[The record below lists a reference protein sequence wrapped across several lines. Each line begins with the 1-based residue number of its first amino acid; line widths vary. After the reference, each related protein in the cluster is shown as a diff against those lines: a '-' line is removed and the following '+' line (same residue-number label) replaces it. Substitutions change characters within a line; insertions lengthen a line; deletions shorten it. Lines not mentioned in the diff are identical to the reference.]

1 MARTLILEGEPN
13 PRQKLFFEA
22 TGRYIAYGG
31 ARGGGKSWAMRR
43 KFVLL
48 ANNYPELRLLLLRR
62 TLPELQENHIVPLMK
77 ELSGYAQYNRDQKVI
92 KFPNGSR
99 IKLGYCDQ
107 EADVFQYQGQEY
119 DVVGLEEATQFTET
133 QMLYLTTCNRST
145 RTDFKPRM
153 YFTCNPGGVGH
164 EWVKRLFID
173 RNYKASEKPEEY
185 VFIPAKLTDNTVLMQ
200 NNPEYLT
207 VLSNLPEHL
216 RKAYLDG
223 DWDAMEGQYFE
234 EFNRAIHVCH
244 PFQIPQWWKR
254 FRAMDWGYRD
264 PCCVLWFAVAPDGR
278 VYVYDELYITRTI
291 ASTVAKM
298 VKEKTGGYKCAYT
311 AASPDAWAKRGA
323 TDGIEGVSV
332 EQVFA
337 KNGVPLQ
344 KADNSRIVGWQRV
357 REFLQTTDGEK
368 PMLQIFDNCVN
379 LIRTLPTLTFDKNDH
394 EDVSDRCEDHAAEAL
409 RYGLMSRAKTRQKK
423 IITAE
428 DRRKAYDPFKP
439 VETRTYNDNKFLRV

>member
-48 ANNYPELRLLLLRR
+48 ANNYPDLRLLLLRR

-332 EQVFA
+332 EQIFA

>member
-48 ANNYPELRLLLLRR
+48 ANNYPDLRLLLLRR

-264 PCCVLWFAVAPDGR
+264 PCCVLWFAVAPDGC

-332 EQVFA
+332 EQIFA

>member
-1 MARTLILEGEPN
+1 MGRTLVLEGEPN
-13 PRQKLFFEA
+13 PRQRLFFEA

-43 KFVLL
+43 KFIML
-48 ANNYPELRLLLLRR
+48 ANAYDGLRILLLRR
-62 TLPELQENHIVPLMK
+62 TLAELNENHVVPLMK
-77 ELSGYAQYNRDQKVI
+77 ELEGYAQYNREQKVI

-99 IKLGYCDQ
+99 IKLGYCEQ

-119 DVVGLEEATQFTET
+119 DVIGLEEATQFTET
-133 QMLYLTTCNRST
+133 QMLYISTCNRST

-173 RNYKASEKPEEY
+173 RHYKASENPNDY
-185 VFIPAKLTDNTVLMQ
+185 VFIPAKLTDNTVLMK
-200 NNPEYLT
+200 NNPEYLQ
-207 VLSNLPEHL
+207 VLQNLPEHL

-234 EFNRAIHVCH
+234 EFNRAVHVCR
-244 PFQIPQWWKR
+244 PFQIPSWWKR

-264 PCCVLWFAVAPDGR
+264 PCCVLWFAVDPEGR

-291 ASTVAKM
+291 ASQVAKM
-298 VKEKTGGYKCAYT
+298 VKQKTAGYKCAYT

-332 EQVFA
+332 EQIFA

-344 KADNSRIVGWQRV
+344 KADNSRVVGWQRV
-357 REFLQTTDGEK
+357 REFLQCTDGEK
-368 PMLQIFDNCVN
+368 PMLQIFDCCTN
-379 LIRTLPTLTFDKNDH
+379 LIRTLPTLTYDKNDH

-409 RYGLMSRAKTRQKK
+409 RYGLMSRAKTRPKK
-423 IITAE
+423 IITAA

-439 VETRTYNDNKFLRV
+439 VEPYKNKENDFLRA

>member
-200 NNPEYLT
+200 NNPEYMT
-207 VLSNLPEHL
+207 VLQNLPEHL

-264 PCCVLWFAVAPDGR
+264 PCCVLWFAVAPDGC

-439 VETRTYNDNKFLRV
+439 VETRSYNDNKFLRV